1 VSEDLDH
8 LIALQQLD
16 TDAENA
22 RRLVAATPQRMEALD
37 AQLAGA
43 QSAVTA
49 ARERKMQNDTE
60 RRGLEK
66 DVAAVRARRSKF
78 LDQTIEVKTNKE
90 FHALQHEIQMAEEEI
105 GRIEDRIL
113 ENMVAADE
121 LTADM
126 KSAEAALKDAERTVA
141 AQKQTLERERRD
153 AEESLG
159 VIARDR
165 DALVSRTSPEAV
177 SLFERITRG
186 KKGHAVAEIQG
197 DLCSVCHVRVRPQID
212 QEVRRREHIVLCE
225 NCGRILYY
233 VRRPA
238 PSPEPAP

>member
-16 TDAENA
+16 SDAENA
-22 RRLVAATPQRMEALD
+22 RRLVAATPQRMDALD
-37 AQLAGA
+37 AQLAAA

-49 ARERKMQNDTE
+49 ARERKTQNDTE

-153 AEESLG
+153 AEESLE

-177 SLFERITRG
+177 SLFERITRSRR
-186 KKGHAVAEIQG
+186 GHAVAEIQG
-197 DLCSVCHVRVRPQID
+197 GLCSVCHVRVRPQID
-212 QEVRRREHIVLCE
+212 QDVRRRERIVLCE

-238 PSPEPAP
+238 QSPEPAP